1 MIEIDG
7 SQGEGGGQIVRSS
20 LTLSAITSQ
29 PIKIT
34 NLRSGRKKPGLKR
47 QHLTAVR
54 AAAKIC
60 GAAVH
65 GDVIGSKQLRF
76 EPQEVAAGDY
86 HFRVGT
92 AGSATLVLQTV
103 LPALLT
109 AGGESRITLEGG
121 THNPWA
127 PPFDFLAKAY
137 LPLLNR
143 MGPHVEAT
151 LLRPGFYP
159 AGGGRFV
166 VAVQPREKLASFDLI
181 DRGPIKQRRVIAMV
195 ANLPL
200 HIAKRECDTIARK
213 SGWGKSLFEAREVS
227 ESSGPGNVVMIEVE
241 CEHVTEVFVGFGERG
256 VPAEKIATRVWK
268 EAKSYLESDVPV
280 GPHLADQLMLPFG
293 LAAHQGAHGA
303 FRTMAMTPHSTTH
316 IEILRT
322 FLDVEINKTESAPND
337 VTVSFA
343 RRG

>member
-65 GDVIGSKQLRF
+65 GDVIGSKQLKF

-86 HFRVGT
+86 YFRVGT

-109 AGGESRITLEGG
+109 ASGESKITLEGG

-181 DRGPIKQRRVIAMV
+181 DRGPIKQRRVIALARPSKAESGV
-195 ANLPL
+195 RQRGQVLRRLARRPAN
-200 HIAKRECDTIARK
+200 
-213 SGWGKSLFEAREVS
+213 
-227 ESSGPGNVVMIEVE
+227 
-241 CEHVTEVFVGFGERG
+241 RG
-256 VPAEKIATRVWK
+256 VASGNARLDGLEPFDENRPTGDREKLPDSLCLVAGQSSSSDQHQALPA
-268 EAKSYLESDVPV
+268 
-280 GPHLADQLMLPFG
+280 
-293 LAAHQGAHGA
+293 
-303 FRTMAMTPHSTTH
+303 
-316 IEILRT
+316 
-322 FLDVEINKTESAPND
+322 
-337 VTVSFA
+337 A
-343 RRG
+343 RHTGNYRR